1 MNYYNIYICNFTQ
14 YYLSMFRNEKKIK
27 KIESY
32 LDRIAAPTREGIRR
46 FLPRSTQTAKST
58 QDAGPRVQAPMRFL
72 LAPVVSALCTPIELP
87 RLHHQG
93 DE

>member
-1 MNYYNIYICNFTQ
+1 MLKLELKLKLPINKVITNIEYNIHNIPN
-14 YYLSMFRNEKKIK
+14 LEINKV
-27 KIESY
+27 
-32 LDRIAAPTREGIRR
+32 IRR
-46 FLPRSTQTAKST
+46 FLPGSTRTAKSV

-72 LAPVVSALCTPIELP
+72 LVPIVAALCTLIELP